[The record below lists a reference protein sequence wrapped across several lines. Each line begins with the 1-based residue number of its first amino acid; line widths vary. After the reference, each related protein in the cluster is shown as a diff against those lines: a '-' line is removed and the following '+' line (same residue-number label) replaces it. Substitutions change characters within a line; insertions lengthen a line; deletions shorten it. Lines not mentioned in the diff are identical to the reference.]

1 MHSIGKVKL
10 LRLVVHFDEDV
21 QDIDIDL
28 GAVLFRKD
36 DRQYALDTVSV
47 LRQGTRV
54 SCTLERND
62 EVFEELF
69 GELKY
74 DLTDD
79 DLLQGCDIEAYV
91 QADEPIQAI
100 ELVARLGSM
109 TIIIPV
115 KQEQ

>member
-1 MHSIGKVKL
+1 MHSIGKVQI
-10 LRLVVHFDEDV
+10 LRLVVHFDEV
-21 QDIDIDL
+21 VLDIDIDL

-47 LRQGTRV
+47 LREGTRI

-62 EVFEELF
+62 EVLEETF
-69 GELKY
+69 GELNY

-100 ELVARLGSM
+100 ELVARLGNM
-109 TIIIPV
+109 TMVIPV
-115 KQEQ
+115 QQEK